1 MHSVRRKSAL
11 PIVMFDALRFARIV
25 APAIAP

>member
-1 MHSVRRKSAL
+1 MQSVRRKSAL
-11 PIVMFDALRFARIV
+11 PIVMLLALRFASTV